1 MVFRR
6 NDGSIAF
13 KGVLK
18 GKLYL
23 VEFLND
29 DVELDAC
36 LIANT
41 NMGWF

>member
-6 NDGSIAF
+6 SDDSIVF

-23 VEFLND
+23 VYFSND
-29 DVELDAC
+29 NVELDA
-36 LIANT
+36 
-41 NMGWF
+41 